1 MPAAGVDAGTAGDF
15 GHIEAIAILAQPLV
29 WAGIGRRY
37 PWALVGLEE
46 QAKIGWGILAVALLL
61 FGSSIARFL
70 AATEQRR
77 AGVRRSAVALLLLCP
92 PLTAVFDVLSR
103 RHFVAFGYASPGPL
117 LALEAVVFVALAL
130 WLRSPGAA
138 GRGVALAA
146 VAAAA
151 HRIGAAA
158 LFPLDE
164 RRSDM
169 FAVLVRA
176 AGVWIEGGRPY
187 VEVGPLGLKYLPG
200 TWLAHAPSVLFGID
214 PRILGSVILLGI
226 GLALARALNRAER
239 GAPAGRASA
248 TELLTMLVL
257 LNPYHAFRHDLYF
270 DAFLGLSVAVFY
282 LGALGQGRRRS
293 LVALAVLTGLAAATR
308 QWAWVYG
315 PFALLAAAAARD
327 RAGPAPIAA
336 GATAIRTPWAL
347 LGRFALAGAVCA
359 LSAAIVVAP
368 VIVQDP
374 VAFRQGAFAFM
385 GASFSEAC
393 LGVAAL
399 AAALGLTPALPAL
412 QAVICLTGFGKSV
425 VAALR
430 GSANPRSVLATGWFV
445 WAGVVLLNP
454 FLENYFY
461 LSLGFAAAGGAVG
474 AVSGRTAAFGKGAGS

>member
-1 MPAAGVDAGTAGDF
+1 MPATGVDAGAAGDF
-15 GHIEAIAILAQPLV
+15 GHLEAIAILAQPLV

-37 PWALVGLEE
+37 PWALVGLDE

-61 FGSSIARFL
+61 FGSPIAHFL

-77 AGVRRSAVALLLLCP
+77 TTVRRSAMALLLVCP
-92 PLTAVFDVLSR
+92 PLTAGFDVLSR

-117 LALEAVVFVALAL
+117 LALEAIVFVALGL
-130 WLRSPGAA
+130 WLASPGAA

-151 HRIGAAA
+151 HRLGAAA

-169 FAVLVRA
+169 FAVIVRA
-176 AGVWIEGGRPY
+176 AGVWSEGGRPY
-187 VEVGPLGLKYLPG
+187 VEVGPPGLKYLPG
-200 TWLAHAPSVLFGID
+200 TWLAHSPSVLLGID

-239 GAPAGRASA
+239 GAPAGHASA

-270 DAFLGLSVAVFY
+270 DAFLGLTVAVFY
-282 LGALGQGRRRS
+282 FGALGRGRRRS
-293 LVALAVLTGLAAATR
+293 LAVLVGLAAATR

-315 PFALLAAAAARD
+315 PFALLAAAVATN
-327 RAGPAPIAA
+327 RAGPAPSVT
-336 GATAIRTPWAL
+336 GAPTICRPWAL

-359 LSAAIVVAP
+359 LSAAIVVVP
-368 VIVQDP
+368 MIVQDP
-374 VAFRQGAFAFM
+374 VAFRQGAFAFV

-399 AAALGLTPALPAL
+399 AAGLGLTEVLPAL
-412 QAVICLTGFGKSV
+412 QAAICLTGFGKSV
-425 VAALR
+425 AAALR

-474 AVSGRTAAFGKGAGS
+474 ARAARLSSGA